1 MKLLKQRSIL
11 KTLFIPYTILFI
23 IIFNFLMFYFVM
35 NESTKIK
42 TNALT
47 TLNSNI
53 KNINNNL
60 DVEINSLDTLSQNII
75 YSNLIKDHFI
85 KYINYNSESLSNLS
99 EHQKIDNI
107 QNTKILY
114 DLLVTMMGPNH
125 PIDQIYLYDLH
136 NLELGVGLDNSSSYI
151 SVNNKAW
158 YDDVLSSKGNKVI
171 YFNKDDR
178 LGRYSPYEE
187 GQYFLSLYRVYY
199 NTLNV
204 PQGIIEVKK
213 SFKNIFTIIKDFN
226 NAYGSNVYIYYKNGQ
241 PIYPIN
247 QSSSTTNYY
256 NLISTNIDKNISN
269 NLFKYKNEYVLFD
282 TSSYSDFTIVATID
296 NSKLMSPIYEYIKT
310 NVVLSLLI
318 TFATATLSYFI
329 AKIITTPLN
338 KIYNQVKGFQ
348 ITDDAS
354 TNFKEIDTHITELN
368 TLFKAF
374 LKMQQKAKIAMTNEL
389 ILQNREMQS
398 KMLALQSQ
406 MNPHFLY
413 NALSTIQ
420 AMADEQMN
428 EEIIIMCQ
436 SISRILRYISSD
448 SQQLVSLTDE
458 IAHTIDYLQCM
469 QIRYDNDLTYTL
481 NIPDEMQNIKIPK
494 LCLQLIVENA
504 VKFTTKTELPWH
516 IDITGYVTDTH
527 WEMQIKDSGSG
538 FAEDNLKQLQEKID
552 SINANGVLPNLE
564 LNGMGLMNI
573 YIRFK
578 ILYNGKQIFRLI
590 NNTPNG
596 ATVIMGGIKL

>member
-1 MKLLKQRSIL
+1 MKLLKQHSIL

-23 IIFNFLMFYFVM
+23 LIFNFLMFYLVM
-35 NESTKIK
+35 TESAKIK
-42 TNALT
+42 ATALT
-47 TLNSNI
+47 TLRSNI

-60 DVEINSLDTLSQNII
+60 DVEINALDTLSQNII

-85 KYINYNSESLSNLS
+85 KYVNYNYGSLSNPS

-114 DLLVTMMGPNH
+114 DLLVTMMGPSH
-125 PIDQIYLYDLH
+125 PVDQIYLYDLH
-136 NLELGVGLDNSSSYI
+136 NLELGVGLNNSSSYI
-151 SVNNKAW
+151 SVKNKSW
-158 YDDVLSSKGNKVI
+158 YDDVLSCKGDKVI
-171 YFNKDDR
+171 YFGKDEL
-178 LGRYSPYEE
+178 LGKYSPYKE
-187 GQYFLSLYRVYY
+187 GQYFLSLYRIYY
-199 NTLNV
+199 NTINV
-204 PQGIIEVKK
+204 PQGIVEVKK
-213 SFKNIFTIIKDFN
+213 SFKNIFNIIKDFN
-226 NAYGSNVYIYYKNGQ
+226 NSYGSNVYIYYKNGQ
-241 PIYPIN
+241 LIYPID

-256 NLISTNIDKNISN
+256 NLISNSDKNITN
-269 NLFKYKNEYVLFD
+269 NLFEYKNEYVLFD
-282 TSSYSDFTIVATID
+282 TSSYSNFTIVATID
-296 NSKLMSPIYEYIKT
+296 DSKLMSPIYEYIKT
-310 NVVLSLLI
+310 NIILSLLI
-318 TFATATLSYFI
+318 TFATAILSYFI
-329 AKIITTPLN
+329 ARIITTPLDR
-338 KIYNQVKGFQ
+338 IYVQVKGFQ

-368 TLFKAF
+368 SLYKAF
-374 LKMQQKAKIAMTNEL
+374 LKMQQKTKKAMTNEL

-428 EEIIIMCQ
+428 DEIIIMCQ
-436 SISRILRYISSD
+436 CISRILRYISSD
-448 SQQLVSLTDE
+448 SQQLVNFDDE
-458 IAHTIDYLQCM
+458 IAHTLDYLQCM
-469 QIRYDNDLTYTL
+469 QIRYDNDLTYSL

-504 VKFTTKTELPWH
+504 VKFTTKTESPWH
-516 IDITGYVTDTH
+516 IDITGYMTDTH
-527 WEMQIKDSGSG
+527 WEIQIKDNGSG
-538 FAEDNLKQLQEKID
+538 FAEDKLKQLQEKID
-552 SINANGVLPNLE
+552 SINENGVLPNLE
-564 LNGMGLMNI
+564 LSGMGLMNI

-590 NNTPNG
+590 NNIPNG